1 MLDRDIYGYKIEVH
15 YKGKSSYNTW
25 LGLICT
31 IIVYGIV
38 FQSILVL
45 GTAFLDFSRQ
55 EEKVRIE
62 KFERHKS
69 EPYNLAENAFKFYIL
84 PFSDQDDIIESL
96 RPEIGS
102 YWL

>member
-1 MLDRDIYGYKIEVH
+1 M
-15 YKGKSSYNTW
+15 
-25 LGLICT
+25 
-31 IIVYGIV
+31 
-38 FQSILVL
+38 

-62 KFERHKS
+62 KFELHNS
-69 EPYNLAENAFKFYIL
+69 ESYNLADNAFKFYIL
-84 PFSDQDDIIESL
+84 PYTDQDDIIESL

>member
-1 MLDRDIYGYKIEVH
+1 MLDQDIYGYKIEVH

-38 FQSILVL
+38 FQSMIAL
-45 GTAFLDFSRQ
+45 GMSFLDFSRQ

-62 KFERHKS
+62 KFERHDGD
-69 EPYNLAENAFKFYIL
+69 PYNLAENAFKFYIL
-84 PFSDQDDIIESL
+84 PFKET
-96 RPEIGS
+96 
-102 YWL
+102 